1 MVNSDMLRDDKIRPR
16 RHGFTLIELLVV
28 LAIVSLLLTL
38 AAPRYFQSIDT
49 AKEAILSEN
58 LRIVRET
65 IDKFY
70 GDNGR
75 YPNSLEELVE
85 RRYLRNAPFDPMT
98 ESTETWS
105 LLPPKNG
112 SSGVY
117 DIKSS
122 AEGQARDGRP
132 FKEF

>member
-1 MVNSDMLRDDKIRPR
+1 MPNSDMNRLPKY
-16 RHGFTLIELLVV
+16 GFTLIELLVV

-38 AAPRYFQSIDT
+38 AAPRYFQSLDT

-58 LRIVRET
+58 LRLVRET

-75 YPNSLEELVE
+75 YPDSLDELVD
-85 RRYLRNAPFDPMT
+85 RRYLRSAPFDPMT
-98 ESTETWS
+98 ESTETWT
-105 LLPPKNG
+105 LLPPKSG
-112 SSGVY
+112 AGGVY

-122 AEGQARDGRP
+122 AEGQTRDGRS
-132 FKEF
+132 FKEL